1 MSTLFSL
8 NINKIALIRNSRDTN
23 YPSLEQ
29 FAEDVLARGVKG
41 LTLHPR
47 HDERHIKYAD
57 LAPIKAIT
65 TEASALNSVVEMN
78 VEGYPDQRFIDAM
91 LLIKPDQITLVP
103 DASSQLTS
111 DHGWGFDDLDLL
123 TQAVNALRPSGSR
136 ICLFID
142 PNQASVEAC
151 LSLGVDGIELYTEP
165 YARAF
170 ELKDAEPQAFESLLK
185 TYADVATYAKGHGLR
200 VNAGHDL
207 NLENLSEF
215 LQACSIDEVSIG
227 HGATVECIYMGLDTV
242 IARYLEIFG

>member
-1 MSTLFSL
+1 MATLFSL
-8 NINKIALIRNSRDTN
+8 NINKIALIRNSRNTN

-29 FAEDVLARGVKG
+29 FASDVLARGVKG

-47 HDERHIKYAD
+47 HDERHIRYAD

-65 TEASALNSVVEMN
+65 NHAGEVEMN

-91 LLIKPDQITLVP
+91 LSIKPDQITLVP
-103 DASSQLTS
+103 DASHQLTS
-111 DHGWGFDDLDLL
+111 DHGWNFAEMELL
-123 TQAVNALRPSGSR
+123 TEAMAALRPSGSR

-142 PNQASVEAC
+142 PNQASVDAC
-151 LSLGVDGIELYTEP
+151 LSLGADGIELYTEP

-170 ELKDAEPQAFESLLK
+170 ERKEADPQAFDSLLQ
-185 TYADVATYAKGHGLR
+185 TYADVANYAKGHELR

-207 NLENLSEF
+207 NLENLGEF

-242 IARYLEIFG
+242 IARYLQICG